1 MAELRTHGG
10 ISAALC
16 GRVLQ
21 AGPAVAVVELHL
33 TDDMTADT
41 RALVHG
47 GFIFGA
53 ADFAAM
59 AAVNDPNVVLGSA
72 NVRFLKPACAGE
84 TLRFEARV
92 ESVAGRKHAVAVVG
106 RNAAGAEVFTG
117 TFACVVLER
126 HVLDA

>member
-1 MAELRTHGG
+1 MSELRTHRA
-10 ISAALC
+10 INAALC

-21 AGPAVAVVELHL
+21 AGPTVAVVELHL
-33 TDDMTADT
+33 TEEMTADA
-41 RALVHG
+41 RGLVHG

-72 NVRFLKPACAGE
+72 NVRFLKPACTGE
-84 TLRFEARV
+84 TLRFEAHV
-92 ESVAGRKHAVAVVG
+92 ESCAGRKHAVAVVG
-106 RNAAGAEVFTG
+106 RNAAGAQVFDG
-117 TFACVVLER
+117 TFACVVLEH